1 MTSVIAI
8 KITLTPAA
16 TASSAV
22 RERLRHFANQH
33 RFVINN
39 ADNSWHAV
47 IYDGE
52 GEDVK
57 ARLRQQGF
65 TDTDFS
71 LNVEY
76 QRRWGFL

>member
-1 MTSVIAI
+1 MTSIIAI

-22 RERLRHFANQH
+22 RERLRLFAKQH
-33 RFVINN
+33 RFVIDD
-39 ADNSWHAV
+39 AERSWHAV

-52 GEDVK
+52 GENVK
-57 ARLRQQGF
+57 SRLRQQGF